1 MAWKFIYWIVSLFI
15 VLLPGFFIDI
25 KLGGFWSF
33 LAFVAGLLLFVYSMA
48 LASIAG
54 RTLKLYAHQDMQNK
68 HFWPDK
74 FIDLGIYK
82 CMRHPMHLAL
92 GLLPLSIA
100 LMWGNVAS
108 IIASGWGVA
117 GALFFVLA
125 FEEPQTLKRFSNY
138 SDYITRVKAFSFNFS
153 CIKEALKTIKKT
165 QSKEPTQE
173 ESKVEVTGFEAKHYD
188 KLMNIITLGWYEGFI
203 NKAIADIGLKEGDN
217 IIDFGAGTGKNALIM
232 RKFIKNSGNI
242 IGVEIGEEMSKQF
255 LNKSKIYDNIKLVN
269 QSILEPFKESKKYDV
284 VFISFVLHG
293 FTQENREKI
302 IKNAYSLLKDGGVF
316 AILDYNEFSVDSAP
330 FYIRFAIRKVE
341 CPLAEDFIN
350 KNLQDMLKNS
360 GFREFETKSYFK
372 GYLRLMLAKK

>member
-1 MAWKFIYWIVSLFI
+1 MAWKFIYWVVSLFV

-25 KLGGFWSF
+25 KVSGFLG
-33 LAFVAGLLLFVYSMA
+33 FVAFILGLGLFIYAMA

-54 RTLKLYAHQDMQNK
+54 RTLKLYGHQDMQNK

-92 GLLPLSIA
+92 GLLPLSVA

-117 GALFFVLA
+117 AALLFVLI

-138 SDYITRVKAFSFNFS
+138 SEYITRVSAFSFDFK
-153 CIKEALKTIKKT
+153 CLRDALKAIKKS
-165 QSKEPTQE
+165 QSKELTQKD
-173 ESKVEVTGFEAKHYD
+173 SKVEVTGFEARHYD
-188 KLMNIITLGWYEGFI
+188 KLMNIITFGWYEGFI
-203 NKAIADIGLKEGDN
+203 NRAIADIGLKEGDN

-232 RKFIKNSGNI
+232 RKFIKSSGNI
-242 IGVEIGEEMSKQF
+242 VGVEIGHEMSLQF
-255 LNKSKIYDNIKLVN
+255 LQKSKMYDNIKLVN
-269 QSILEPFKESKKYDV
+269 QSILEPFKESQKYDV

-302 IKNAYSLLKDGGVF
+302 IKNAYSLLKKGGKFV
-316 AILDYNEFSVDSAP
+316 ILDYNEFDVDSAP
-330 FYIRFAIRKVE
+330 FYIRFAIRKAE

-350 KNLQDMLKNS
+350 KDLKAMLS
-360 GFREFETKSYFK
+360 EVGFSEFEAKEYFK
-372 GYLRLMLAKK
+372 GYLRVMLATK